1 MIKSPIKILIM
12 GLPGAGKTTIAKLLV
27 TKINAVWIN
36 ADQIREKFNDWDFS
50 AEGRIR
56 QSLRMRKISDELI
69 EEEKNVVADFIC
81 PTPQTRKDFNADNL
95 IWVDTIKEGR
105 FDDTNKMFIP
115 PKKYFLRILTKNSDY
130 WVDQIIEKLNK
141 ENN

>member
-1 MIKSPIKILIM
+1 MIKSPTKILIM

-36 ADQIREKFNDWDFS
+36 ADQIREEYNDWDFS
-50 AEGRIR
+50 AEGRIK

-69 EEEKNVVADFIC
+69 EEKKNVVADFIC
-81 PTPQTRKDFNADNL
+81 PTPQTRKDFNADHL
-95 IWVDTIKEGR
+95 IWVDTIKESR

-115 PKKYFLRILTKNSDY
+115 PKKYFLRVLTKNSDY
-130 WVDQIIEKLNK
+130 WVNQIIEKLNK

>member
-95 IWVDTIKEGR
+95 WVDTIKEGR

-115 PKKYFLRILTKNSDY
+115 PKKYFLRVLTKNSDY